1 MAKRRKFRDEDD
13 EREYWSTRDSVD
25 EIDWSKA
32 ARITLANLKP
42 SVRSISLRLPE
53 SMLDALKNLANKQ
66 DIPYQSLIKV
76 FLSER
81 IAEELHREFEPRRG
95 PRRRHDKASRPR
107 RRSRALGSR
116 A

>member
-13 EREYWSTRDSVD
+13 ERDYWATRDSVG

-32 ARITLANLKP
+32 ARTTLANLKP

-53 SMLDALKNLANKQ
+53 SMLDALKNLANKR

-81 IAEELHREFEPRRG
+81 IQEELHREFEPRRTS
-95 PRRRHDKASRPR
+95 RRRHNKLLHPTRP
-107 RRSRALGSR
+107 SRAVGSR
-116 A
+116 G